1 MEGPTPVAPAADHRR
16 ATVATVLAAATVA
29 ALALS
34 GCSEQR
40 RECDTKV
47 AVEPV
52 TLEAGGRA
60 AVDLDLSARVT
71 AGGNPVADLV
81 IDFKVGWPPDGG
93 IAFGSA
99 PTDAGGIARLHVP
112 GAVSPRTRGT
122 DASTWTKYQAEVALF
137 QQSDQAA
144 GKTCIRSGQA
154 PFQYQP

>member
-1 MEGPTPVAPAADHRR
+1 MAPAADHRR

-29 ALALS
+29 ALTAS

-40 RECDTKV
+40 RDCDTTV
-47 AVEPV
+47 TVEPV
-52 TLEAGGRA
+52 RLQARGQA

-99 PTDAGGIARLHVP
+99 PTDTGGTARLHVP
-112 GAVSPRTRGT
+112 GAISPRTRGT
-122 DASTWTKYQAEVALF
+122 DAGTWTKYQAEVALF
-137 QQSDQAA
+137 QPSDQAT
-144 GKTCIRSGQA
+144 GKTCIRSGEA
-154 PFQYQP
+154 PFRYEP